1 MVVGLAVRPEERVV
15 STDEERQTQMQTRP
29 LDMETRN
36 SKGVFHHPNSA
47 GKIDWDISGAHDGT
61 TGLGGGGEL
70 LSGGGGANL

>member
-1 MVVGLAVRPEERVV
+1 
-15 STDEERQTQMQTRP
+15 MQTRP